1 MNSAATYPIINPTQ
15 VINAHPLGTYQK
27 LIVLLIVLVFIMDG
41 VANTVLP
48 VAIPSLMKEWGL
60 SRDPFRFV
68 VGAGLMGVAMGAV
81 LGGYLCD
88 KVGRRRALIGCVVL
102 FGGMTALSSLVQN
115 VHQLMIVRVLDGLG
129 IGGAIP
135 AGMALLFESMPVRRR
150 SIAIASSMV
159 GIPLG
164 GFLAGGLASL
174 VLESHG
180 WHTLF
185 LLGGLA
191 PLVLAAVLAGL
202 LPDSPA
208 HLALKPDRNQ
218 ELRHLMGR
226 YGHEFPQG
234 TTFVGEGRT
243 GPKARLRDLFNAE
256 FSRST
261 VLLWAAFFFC
271 FIASYSMFSWGP
283 VMMMGQGLSP
293 KTMGIGISIFN
304 VGGVVGGLA
313 SGWVL
318 QKFGSRL
325 AFLLY
330 CGGGMASAMSCAVA
344 FQYNAQVVAFTMP
357 SLAAFGFFTAGL
369 LNLTYTMGANLYPPY
384 IKGTGLGA
392 GAGIGR
398 IGAVISAF
406 AGVAALNFGAAM
418 GFFMV
423 ITIALFITL
432 VSALAIRQ
440 QIARV
445 G

>member
-1 MNSAATYPIINPTQ
+1 MNTTTSPAAINPSQ
-15 VINAHPLGTYQK
+15 VINDHPLGTYQK
-27 LIVLLIVLVFIMDG
+27 LVVLLIVLVFIMDG

-48 VAIPSLMKEWGL
+48 VAIPALMKEWGL
-60 SRDPFRFV
+60 SRDPFKFV
-68 VGAGLMGVAMGAV
+68 VGAGLLGVAVGAV

-88 KVGRRRALIGCVVL
+88 KFGRRRALIGCVVL
-102 FGGMTALSSLVQN
+102 FGSMTALSSLVAN
-115 VHQLMIVRVLDGLG
+115 IEQLMLVRVLDGLG

-150 SIAIASSMV
+150 SIAIAASMV

-185 LLGGLA
+185 LLGGLG
-191 PLVLAAVLAGL
+191 PLLLAAVLAAL

-208 HLALKPDRNQ
+208 HLALHPERSD
-218 ELRHLMGR
+218 ELRRLMAR
-226 YGHEFPQG
+226 YGHEFAPG
-234 TTFVGEGRT
+234 TPFVGEGRT
-243 GPKARLRDLFNAE
+243 GPKARLRDLFNTE
-256 FSRST
+256 FCRST
-261 VLLWAAFFFC
+261 VLLWSAFFFC
-271 FIASYSMFSWGP
+271 FISSYSMFSWGP

-293 KTMGIGISIFN
+293 KTMGLGISVFN

-318 QKFGSRL
+318 QRFGSRL

-330 CGGGMASAMSCAVA
+330 CGGGMVSAMCCAVA
-344 FQYNAQVVAFTMP
+344 FQYNAQVAAFTMP
-357 SLAAFGFFTAGL
+357 SLVAFGFFTAGL

-398 IGAVISAF
+398 IGAVVSAF
-406 AGVAALNFGAAM
+406 AGVAALNLGAAM
-418 GFFMV
+418 GFFVV

-440 QIARV
+440 QMARV
-445 G
+445 A